1 MVCPTFSS
9 WNGSTCLCVSGY
21 YPISGSC
28 SQCPINTNWNGSAC
42 ACLSGFYLSGGNCIS
57 CPQFSTY
64 SSIEQK
70 CICDSGYRV
79 SETQCTSVCP
89 TKSQWD
95 GSKCACISGFY
106 FIQNSCLPCDPNS
119 IYSAASQTC
128 LCKDGYFGTFSLCTA
143 CDSSCA
149 TCSGAGSLKCTSC
162 RDGVLTATG

>member
-1 MVCPTFSS
+1 MVRGSCLSLPPNSFY
-9 WNGSTCLCVSGY
+9 NGTDFACNPNFYLIAGV
-21 YPISGSC
+21 C
-28 SQCPINTNWNGSAC
+28 SQCSAGTSWDGSKC
-42 ACLSGFYLSGGNCIS
+42 A
-57 CPQFSTY
+57 T
-64 SSIEQK
+64 
-70 CICDSGYRV
+70 
-79 SETQCTSVCP
+79 TCP

-149 TCSGAGSLKCTSC
+149 TCSGAGPLKCTSC
-162 RDGVLTATG
+162 RDGELLAG